1 MLKFARFLKQFKK
14 EVLIGPVFK
23 LTEAVFELIVPLVM
37 AQIIDVGIA
46 NGDRGYVLR
55 MGGDFRLFVSF
66 IFCWRYDSSRYVHVI
81 PPLFCGSELYD
92 AV

>member
-1 MLKFARFLKQFKK
+1 MLKFARFLKQFKR

-55 MGGDFRLFVSF
+55 M
-66 IFCWRYDSSRYVHVI
+66 
-81 PPLFCGSELYD
+81 
-92 AV
+92 AA